1 MMNERV
7 GNLDNLLFDLD
18 GTLVDTSEGILN
30 SAKYALDRLGIVER
44 DPDMLYQFI
53 GPPLKD
59 TFLTQYGL
67 DDTTSTKAVETFREY
82 YRETGIHQCRL
93 YRGIPET
100 LKSLRSSGFRLFV
113 ATSKPTLFSE
123 TILNTLGIAQE
134 FQEIV
139 GSNLDNTRSRKC
151 EIIQHI
157 LDANSEFIQNAF
169 VMIGDKSQDLIGAQ
183 QCGIPAIGVTY
194 GFGTYDELNQHSHI
208 AIVASPME
216 LLDVLQA
223 WRINRG

>member
-1 MMNERV
+1 MTERV

-82 YRETGIHQCRL
+82 YRETGIHQCR
-93 YRGIPET
+93 I
-100 LKSLRSSGFRLFV
+100 
-113 ATSKPTLFSE
+113 
-123 TILNTLGIAQE
+123 
-134 FQEIV
+134 
-139 GSNLDNTRSRKC
+139 
-151 EIIQHI
+151 
-157 LDANSEFIQNAF
+157 
-169 VMIGDKSQDLIGAQ
+169 
-183 QCGIPAIGVTY
+183 
-194 GFGTYDELNQHSHI
+194 
-208 AIVASPME
+208 
-216 LLDVLQA
+216 
-223 WRINRG
+223 